1 MMEVNWEKIQCF
13 PEKQKVLSSL
23 VKEISPSKL
32 WRFINVKG
40 SNEFC
45 ATSTKNTNNGS
56 KN

>member
-1 MMEVNWEKIQCF
+1 MEVNWENIQCF
-13 PEKQKVLSSL
+13 PEKQNVLSSL

-45 ATSTKNTNNGS
+45 ATSTNGS